1 MGKRTLWNC
10 TIIKQ
15 ALANGKRRPEI
26 CLGMCKGYLNI
37 KGTPYPKCARCRLNY
52 DNRIDAVEERKHRK

>member
-15 ALANGKRRPEI
+15 ALANGKGRPDQKYGKCE
-26 CLGMCKGYLNI
+26 GYLNI
-37 KGTPYPKCARCRLNY
+37 KGITYPKCARCQLN
-52 DNRIDAVEERKHRK
+52 DNSRIDTVEGKELRK